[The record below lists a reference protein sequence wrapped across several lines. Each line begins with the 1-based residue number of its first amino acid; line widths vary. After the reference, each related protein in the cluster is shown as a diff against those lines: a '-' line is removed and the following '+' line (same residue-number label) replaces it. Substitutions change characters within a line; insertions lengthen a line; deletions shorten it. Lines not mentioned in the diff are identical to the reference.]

1 MSDIKAYI
9 AKKDIIK
16 VQLSKNFYNGES
28 SYFRLRNYEGFSEKL
43 KLINKVVFDTYI
55 EYDLANPYFDLSK
68 EYLISD
74 EHNMSTPLE
83 VSFYVRTEE
92 FNQKYYYNQDD
103 LGVSYTKDA
112 SIFKVWSPI
121 ATQMLLKT
129 KDAIYPM
136 IKDEYGVWSYKV
148 LGDCDGLEYTY
159 LVRINGKWDEA
170 VDPYA
175 YSSTPNG
182 TKSVVIDL
190 DRCDI
195 DLNKDNLPILK
206 NAVDA
211 IVSEV
216 HIRDLSIS
224 NSSGLKNKGKFIA
237 FTEEGKTVNS
247 NPTGLD
253 YFVSLGVTH
262 LQLLPFYDFGSVDE
276 LNQLD
281 YYNWGYD
288 PVQYNVPEGSYASNV
303 LDPYSRIIDCKKM
316 IAAIHKKGLRIVMDV
331 VYNHMFGIEM
341 TAFHKLMP
349 YYYFR
354 YGQNGE
360 ISNGSFCGND
370 FDSLQP
376 MASKFIVDSIKRW
389 VKFYGVDGFRFDL
402 MGIIDINT
410 MNRVYDEAKKIEP
423 SIIIYGEGWNMPT
436 LMKDELKACQ
446 FNNDKLLNIGFFN
459 DRFRDIVKGATMAG
473 DVKVKGYATGVNKKL
488 NVVCDTLRGTCQE
501 VNYGYHYTS
510 PNQVVNYVECH
521 DNHTVWDKM
530 QISNYEEDE
539 ATRKK
544 RQKLM
549 ISMVLLAQGMPFL
562 HAGQEFCRTKN
573 LDHNSYMSSDE
584 VNKLDY
590 NLMEENMDLVLYTK
604 ALIAFRKRHNEFRYN
619 NSLDVSNFVKTNFNH
634 KGIIKYY
641 VKDYLVIFNPNNE
654 VCKVVLNDQYSLVD
668 FDDNSYECGK
678 TLMVQPISTTILK
691 KFNV

>member
-9 AKKDIIK
+9 AKKDVIK

-83 VSFYVRTEE
+83 VGFYVRTEE

-224 NSSGLKNKGKFIA
+224 NSSELKNNGKFIA
-237 FTEEGKTVNS
+237 FTEEGKTVNN

-389 VKFYGVDGFRFDL
+389 VRFYGVDGFRFDL

-539 ATRKK
+539 VTRKK

-604 ALIAFRKRHNEFRYN
+604 ALISFRKRHNEFRYN
-619 NSLDVSNFVKTNFNH
+619 NSLDISTYVKTKFNH

-654 VCKVVLNDQYSLVD
+654 VCKVVLDDQYSLVD

-678 TLMVQPISTTILK
+678 TLMVLPISTTILK
-691 KFNV
+691 MFNV